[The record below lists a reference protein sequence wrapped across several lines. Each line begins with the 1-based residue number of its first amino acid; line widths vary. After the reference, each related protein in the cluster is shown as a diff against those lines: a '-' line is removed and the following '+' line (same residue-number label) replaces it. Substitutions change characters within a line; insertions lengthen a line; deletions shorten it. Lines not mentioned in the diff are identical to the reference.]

1 MKYAGLLMDNVPS
14 LHDLVKCLV
23 YEKTEKRKE
32 KKRKIPILCFILT
45 FVSEN

>member
-23 YEKTEKRKE
+23 YEKTEKRKK
-32 KKRKIPILCFILT
+32 KKRKEKFQFYVL
-45 FVSEN
+45 S

>member
-32 KKRKIPILCFILT
+32 KKRKEKFQFYVL
-45 FVSEN
+45 S